1 MRTLKDE
8 VLYLRKEG
16 FHRSTVELPAMLS
29 WLGEQSALEV
39 ERDAAMHRAEKAE
52 AKAQRMSNLVVR
64 CKRVIDGEKP
74 DSTLLADLMR
84 AFNDA

>member
-1 MRTLKDE
+1 
-8 VLYLRKEG
+8 
-16 FHRSTVELPAMLS
+16 
-29 WLGEQSALEV
+29 V